1 MSSEVFAQ
9 IRELK
14 QQGNFVD
21 AWNCGYVV
29 FQNEPQN
36 TYLRTSLFWVCYAA
50 IKAIQD
56 PILAR
61 ENKAPNGNEQEI
73 VNSWINCLAELNLP
87 VPCEELD
94 FRFFNLFKGYGEHYE
109 SYIQM
114 LTYYGSNLYQP
125 ADLEPYKTE
134 KGESPSLVVRLA
146 RQTSKAWLLHHKE
159 WNLSLESILDL
170 LNYALN
176 SALDRNKVWLQYD
189 TCKCLASV
197 GKFNEARNIA
207 IKIIK
212 SKVSEPWAWRAL
224 ADTYISQDSKA
235 AISCYCK
242 GILSSHEP
250 PASVPMYFGLAQ
262 LFAYREEFGF
272 ASAALSKLIEI
283 YNANGWQ
290 IKPEHEEL
298 IQQGWFDASAIE
310 SVNFNEVIKTRA
322 NDALQY
328 ATKKLEVAV
337 GIVDSHHRSG
347 KRFSI
352 YLDLN
357 KKVTARKAV
366 LFGKGLPEVGTWLEL
381 KLANDG
387 QQLEVLEAHK
397 VEPKQSERVKLIE
410 GTLKLNPKGFG
421 FVDDAFVAP
430 YLLNGFND
438 QEYVKATKIWD
449 KDPKKG
455 TPSWRVIKIVK
466 SQSTH

>member
-1 MSSEVFAQ
+1 MN
-9 IRELK
+9 LD
-14 QQGNFVD
+14 G
-21 AWNCGYVV
+21 
-29 FQNEPQN
+29 
-36 TYLRTSLFWVCYAA
+36 
-50 IKAIQD
+50 
-56 PILAR
+56 IL
-61 ENKAPNGNEQEI
+61 N
-73 VNSWINCLAELNLP
+73 
-87 VPCEELD
+87 
-94 FRFFNLFKGYGEHYE
+94 
-109 SYIQM
+109 
-114 LTYYGSNLYQP
+114 
-125 ADLEPYKTE
+125 
-134 KGESPSLVVRLA
+134 
-146 RQTSKAWLLHHKE
+146 
-159 WNLSLESILDL
+159 L

-176 SALDRNKVWLQYD
+176 NALDRNKTWLQFD
-189 TCKCLASV
+189 ISKCLVSA
-197 GKFNEARNIA
+197 GRYDEARESA
-207 IKIIK
+207 LSVLRQKM
-212 SKVSEPWAWRAL
+212 SESWAWGAL
-224 ADTYISQDSKA
+224 ADTYISQEPKA
-235 AISCYCK
+235 AIACYSK
-242 GILSSHEP
+242 AILEAHEP
-250 PASVPMYFGLAQ
+250 PFCIPMFYGLAQ
-262 LFAYREEFGF
+262 LFANKQEFDF

-310 SVNFNEVIKTRA
+310 SVNFNDVIKTRA

-347 KRFSI
+347 KGFSI

-357 KKVTARKAV
+357 KKVSARKGV
-366 LFGKGLPEVGTWLEL
+366 FFGKGLPEVGTWLEL
-381 KLANDG
+381 KIANDG
-387 QQLEVLEAHK
+387 QQLDVMEAHK

-438 QEYVKATKIWD
+438 QEHVEATKIWD